1 MADNLPRRW
10 RDRAAALHHRLM
22 RLTQRPVPPLLHR
35 YVSSIWAFE
44 SAPGEIAHARER
56 ALPGAGMQL
65 LVNLGE
71 DELRWWSGERFE
83 RPHRIAG
90 AAIEGPRDVAIAI
103 DTAQQAAMV
112 GVAFHPAGA
121 SGFFRTPASALH
133 ANHVELDAVWGRD
146 GVLVRDRLLAE
157 PTMEARLEVLQ
168 RMLLSRFVPR
178 GDAVFRAVAALDA
191 GWSVARVVDAAGSG
205 QKAFARRF
213 VEAVGMTPKRYARL
227 GRFQRVL
234 QATARGESVSW
245 SQVAA
250 ETGLYDQSHL
260 VNEFR
265 AFAGIT
271 PGQYAP
277 RTPDEIRH
285 VPIRD

>member
-1 MADNLPRRW
+1 M
-10 RDRAAALHHRLM
+10 
-22 RLTQRPVPPLLHR
+22 PPLLRR

-44 SAPGEIAHARER
+44 AAPGELAHARER

-65 LVNLGE
+65 LINLDE
-71 DELRWWSGERFE
+71 DELRWWSGERFD
-83 RPHRIAG
+83 RLHRIRG
-90 AAIEGPRDVAIAI
+90 AAIEGPREVAIAI
-103 DTAQQAAMV
+103 DTAQQAAIMGV
-112 GVAFHPAGA
+112 GFLPGGA

-133 ANHVELDAVWGRD
+133 GGHVELDAVWGRD
-146 GVLVRDRLLAE
+146 GALLRERLLAE
-157 PTMEARLEVLQ
+157 PTMEARLDVLEQ
-168 RMLLSRFVPR
+168 TLLSRFSPR

-205 QKAFARRF
+205 EKAFARRF

-234 QATARGESVSW
+234 QAVAHGRGVSW

-260 VNEFR
+260 VHEFR

-277 RTPDEIRH
+277 RTPAELRH
-285 VPIRD
+285 VPIDG